1 MSVNAASALPGAV
14 ADGGGDGEV
23 LMTQEDVA
31 EIIRTI
37 GATKGA
43 VHGRNRPPSVV
54 DSPRDM
60 RGSAGLTV
68 LDESSLVSYHFFLC
82 VLVDALYILAFEVR
96 FQKVMCGFLCCRHG
110 TLRLSG
116 RH

>member
-1 MSVNAASALPGAV
+1 MSLNAAGAV
-14 ADGGGDGEV
+14 ADEGDDGEV

-31 EIIRTI
+31 EIIRTVST
-37 GATKGA
+37 TKGA

-54 DSPRDM
+54 DSSRDM
-60 RGSAGLTV
+60 RGSAELTV
-68 LDESSLVSYHFFLC
+68 LDESSLVSHHFFLC
-82 VLVDALYILAFEVR
+82 IWVGALYILALEVR
-96 FQKVMCGFLCCRHG
+96 FQKVTWGFLCCRHG